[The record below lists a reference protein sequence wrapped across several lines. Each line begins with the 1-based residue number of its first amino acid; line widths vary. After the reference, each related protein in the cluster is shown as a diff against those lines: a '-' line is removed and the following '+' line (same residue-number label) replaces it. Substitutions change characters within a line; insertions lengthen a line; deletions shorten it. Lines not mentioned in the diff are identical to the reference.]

1 VPDSGASDR
10 LPTGE
15 FSGST
20 EQTLPILNADIRA
33 SCWTKVLFHRNR
45 TPSENAFAN
54 CYIFSR
60 VKLKLPPDVIFHH
73 DLSLMV
79 FRPRGVFTDKR
90 IRALVKMLDEAENAA
105 ARPFNR
111 FTDLSQLF
119 AVDLD
124 VEAVLAVSLHRQLT
138 YTKRAPV
145 KSAYF
150 VTTEA
155 VARVAKIHTMVTES
169 SYLRVKMF
177 EKMGKAARW
186 LGVPKAMLELDPTAS
201 EAPLPRKR
209 GRGSRRRI

>member
-1 VPDSGASDR
+1 MSAFRIGRVCSVDPENSPVVRRSDAPESGTFPLRTTSALLR
-10 LPTGE
+10 GNVHH
-15 FSGST
+15 
-20 EQTLPILNADIRA
+20 TLDAE
-33 SCWTKVLFHRNR
+33 SW
-45 TPSENAFAN
+45 
-54 CYIFSR
+54 R
-60 VKLKLPPDVIFHH
+60 V
-73 DLSLMV
+73 
-79 FRPRGVFTDKR
+79 
-90 IRALVKMLDEAENAA
+90 
-105 ARPFNR
+105 
-111 FTDLSQLF
+111 
-119 AVDLD
+119 
-124 VEAVLAVSLHRQLT
+124 T